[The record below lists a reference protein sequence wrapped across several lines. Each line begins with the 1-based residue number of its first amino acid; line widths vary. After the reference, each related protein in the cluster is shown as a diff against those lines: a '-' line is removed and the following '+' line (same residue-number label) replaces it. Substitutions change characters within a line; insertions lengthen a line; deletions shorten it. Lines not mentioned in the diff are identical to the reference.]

1 MITLIE
7 DLKKLAKHK
16 SSIKPP
22 SLISSPFQRR
32 KVINPTPSP
41 PPPRRLRHGSTVSY
55 SGTNSD
61 GATYTFNFRKQ
72 IMRLEIDLLV
82 FNRQKNYQS

>member
-32 KVINPTPSP
+32 KVINPTPP
-41 PPPRRLRHGSTVSY
+41 PPPRRLRHGSTVVTVERTQTGPPTLS
-55 SGTNSD
+55 T
-61 GATYTFNFRKQ
+61 
-72 IMRLEIDLLV
+72 LENKL
-82 FNRQKNYQS
+82 

>member
-32 KVINPTPSP
+32 KVINPT

-72 IMRLEIDLLV
+72 IMRLEIDLVV